1 MLTLLAMPNPMVM
14 PIDVTGVN
22 LLKEERP
29 GVVTSSSPSE
39 ERLPGSLRADRPVR
53 RTWPSGGVGLRR

>member
-39 ERLPGSLRADRPVR
+39 ERLPESLRASRPGR
-53 RTWPSGGVGLRR
+53 RTWPSCKVDLRR